1 MLSLSLIFE
10 AVAVSLSIR
19 LRMGRKEALQ
29 KVGTLVRVYLE
40 VKYHVKDALACAQK
54 KRCKRTVHV
63 TRTMRVTSG

>member
-10 AVAVSLSIR
+10 AVAVSPSIR

-40 VKYHVKDALACAQK
+40 VKYHVKDACAQK
-54 KRCKRTVHV
+54 KRCKRTEHV